1 MNYEQKYNEVLQ
13 KAKEEYNRLGE
24 LGNESMK
31 RRFEIIFPE
40 LRESEDERIRKR
52 LVEYFNGF
60 YDGFSSGNNVN
71 VRWEGLEVKKVIAY
85 LEKQKEQ
92 KPDLELIQ
100 RSWYMDGYID
110 GEFKREPRWNLKAGK
125 GGPKYEENEKYG
137 QPLEQKE
144 WSDEDLPKWKKT
156 KPERGKAFGAGPWY
170 PSGLMHDNGKH
181 IVFFRGY
188 EISVDELFDKL
199 PKED

>member
-1 MNYEQKYNEVLQ
+1 MNYEQKYNEALQ

-31 RRFEIIFPE
+31 RMFEIIFPD
-40 LRESEDERIRKR
+40 LRESEDERMRKAA
-52 LVEYFNGF
+52 L
-60 YDGFSSGNNVN
+60 
-71 VRWEGLEVKKVIAY
+71 EGIEHLERNLGWDAIGDIDILDVKEY
-85 LEKQKEQ
+85 LENLKEQ
-92 KPDLELIQ
+92 KPDLEFIQ

>member
-1 MNYEQKYNEVLQ
+1 MNYEQRYKTSLD
-13 KAKEEYNRLGE
+13 KAKGHHNACKHA
-24 LGNESMK
+24 GNESTAK
-31 RRFEIIFPE
+31 ILESIFPE
-40 LRESEDERIRKR
+40 LAESEDERIRKT
-52 LVEYFNGF
+52 LLDEMAFLNEKGQTKLL
-60 YDGFSSGNNVN
+60 
-71 VRWEGLEVKKVIAY
+71 GLDINDIIAY

-92 KPDLELIQ
+92 FNLELIQ

-110 GEFKREPRWNLKAGK
+110 GEFKREPRWNLKACK

-144 WSDEDLPKWKKT
+144 LSDEDLPKWKKT

-170 PSGLMHDNGKH
+170 PSGIMHDNGKH

-199 PKED
+199 QKED